1 MSFISEMIKGPN
13 SYSVGDT
20 MVPLERV
27 ISTRALYKHVNEQKT
42 RIIGDDRQVPY
53 HVTQSVS
60 YS

>member
-1 MSFISEMIKGPN
+1 
-13 SYSVGDT
+13 

-53 HVTQSVS
+53 HVTQSVT